1 MRKLLACAGMS
12 VLSFSLTRVVLARAD
27 ERFKGPDED
36 GTKPALTKIA
46 GEGMMNSHAF
56 EYLTELSDNVGARVT
71 GTPEAQKAI
80 DWGIAK
86 MRAIGLENVHAEKW
100 QLWRGWKR
108 GTADAELLTPIRH
121 TLHIDAMGWTGST
134 ASSGVEGE
142 VVPVNLFDLDQEIKN
157 VSKLK
162 GKVALVVTKGIPKKS
177 FDMIFVQFGDFLRAA
192 GKAGAL
198 VVIGG
203 QGGAKASGLNL
214 THTGILGFDA
224 DFPIP
229 VVSMTAEDQGQ
240 LERYV
245 DAGLKPRARFNIQN
259 TFTNGPVESANVVG
273 EIRGRENPEQ
283 VFVVGAHL
291 DSWDL
296 SEGSTDNGTGSASV
310 LGAADAIAR
319 SGLKPRRTIRFVLFT
334 GEEQGLDGSFAYIK
348 QHKGELAN
356 HLGDLVLDEG
366 QGPVSEFQL
375 GGRDDLV
382 ASFQPFSKS
391 LANIRPVK
399 VNEKVESGTDTLP
412 FSMAGL
418 PGINMN
424 QDSPEYKYTHHSAA
438 DALEAVK
445 PDVLSQNATLMALT
459 AFWIA
464 DRPDRF
470 ATPWPAERT
479 ATMLRV
485 QGQYDFL
492 KAFNLWPY
500 GDLGAG
506 EKPKED

>member
-1 MRKLLACAGMS
+1 MRKLLASAGIS
-12 VLSFSLTRVVLARAD
+12 VLNFSLTCLGQARAD

-86 MRAIGLENVHAEKW
+86 MRGIGLENVHAEKW

-108 GTADAELLTPIRH
+108 GTADAELVTPIRH
-121 TLHIDAMGWTGST
+121 KLHVDAMGWTGST
-134 ASSGVEGE
+134 AAGGVEGE
-142 VVPVNLFDLDQEIKN
+142 IVPVNVLDLDHEMKE
-157 VSKLK
+157 VARLK
-162 GKVALVVTKGIPKKS
+162 GKIALVVAKGNPRRGGDT
-177 FDMIFVQFGDFLRAA
+177 FARFGDFLRSAA
-192 GKAGAL
+192 KAGVL

-203 QGGAKASGLNL
+203 QGGGKASGMNL

-224 DFPIP
+224 DFAIP
-229 VVSMTAEDQGQ
+229 VVSMTAEDQSQ

-245 DAGLKPRARFNIQN
+245 NAGITPRARFDIQN

-283 VFVVGAHL
+283 ILVVGAHL

-310 LGAADAIAR
+310 LGAADAIMR
-319 SGLKPRRTIRFVLFT
+319 SGMKPRRTIRFVLFT
-334 GEEQGLDGSFAYIK
+334 GEEQGLDGSFAYVK
-348 QHKGELAN
+348 QHQSELAN

-366 QGPVSEFQL
+366 QGPVSEFQM

-391 LANIRPVK
+391 LANIREIK

-424 QDSPEYKYTHHSAA
+424 QDSPDYKYTHHSAA

-445 PDVLSQNATLMALT
+445 PDVLTQNATLMALT

-470 ATPWPAERT
+470 AIPWSPERT
-479 ATMLRV
+479 AKMLRE
-485 QGQYDFL
+485 QGQYGFL

-500 GDLGAG
+500 GNLGSG
-506 EKPKED
+506 EKSKEE